1 MERGKKPPLTRSN
14 TGNLGSS
21 KRHQILHTSPSL
33 SFPFHL
39 HRTHEDTSRSK
50 ATAVS
55 PDVETY
61 NYEYQPNQHP
71 ASLPT
76 SRKGSLHHE
85 MPERKISVPRNKS
98 TFSNTGR
105 ECVPSPAHPLLQKP
119 PNLITSPPNQGT
131 LLRNYRPPSLQPKA
145 DAKTRRNLLLRPP
158 KTP

>member
-105 ECVPSPAHPLLQKP
+105 ECVPSPPLLTLFSPETPQSNNFTTQPGNSPAQLPPSKP
-119 PNLITSPPNQGT
+119 P
-131 LLRNYRPPSLQPKA
+131 
-145 DAKTRRNLLLRPP
+145 AKSRC
-158 KTP
+158 KD

>member
-33 SFPFHL
+33 SLPFHL

-50 ATAVS
+50 ATAAS

-61 NYEYQPNQHP
+61 NYEYQANQHST
-71 ASLPT
+71 SLPT

-85 MPERKISVPRNKS
+85 MIERKISVPRNKP
-98 TFSNTGR
+98 TFSSTGR
-105 ECVPSPAHPLLQKP
+105 ECVPSPAHPP
-119 PNLITSPPNQGT
+119 PPRSPQSNNPTQPGNSPAQ
-131 LLRNYRPPSLQPKA
+131 LPPSKSP
-145 DAKTRRNLLLRPP
+145 AKSRC
-158 KTP
+158 KD